1 MERRNGVFALSVAAF
16 PQPLYAKTV
25 FGEDEIIVLGIIRED
40 EFLYYVVMYNDPA
53 HRLHGMT
60 QMLKSSA
67 VRFEHF
73 YWPVIEP
80 ADSNEHEH
88 PQDPALKY
96 W

>member
-1 MERRNGVFALSVAAF
+1 MSTGVAAF
-16 PQPLYAKTV
+16 PQPLYAKTAH
-25 FGEDEIIVLGIIRED
+25 EEHEIIVLG
-40 EFLYYVVMYNDPA
+40 VVAVDDGPVRYLVMFNDPA
-53 HRLHGMT
+53 HKLHGMSTLMSTT
-60 QMLKSSA
+60 Q

-73 YWPVIEP
+73 YWPTIEP